1 MAKFGVRT
9 YDAISPAGLRRFSA
23 DYQVAPDAEQPDAIM
38 LRSFNLH
45 NETVDETV
53 LAIGRAGAGVNNI
66 PVDAMTE
73 RGIVVF
79 NAPGANAN
87 SVKELVV
94 AGMLLAARNLPSAL
108 AYAKDLPPQ
117 DMKKAVERGKK
128 QFAGHEIAGGT
139 LGVIGLGAIGY
150 RVANT
155 AVDLGMRVLGFDPGV
170 SEQHASQLS
179 AHVHRVN
186 SLERLLAESDF
197 VTLHVPLTESTRG
210 ILDAARL
217 GLMPHGAVLLNF
229 ARDELVD
236 EEALMGALDEG
247 ELRGYVTDFPNPTVL
262 AHEKVIALPHLG
274 ASTSSAE
281 DNCAIMIADEL
292 QDFLENGNITYS
304 VNFPPVSLPRR
315 GFRRLTLA
323 HRNTPGV
330 IADFARVISSAG
342 INVVEMINDCRG
354 DNAYSIMEVEADELP
369 ETVIKELL
377 QMPQMLRLRILADPS
392 LAACVIPGT
401 PVSSAD

>member
-1 MAKFGVRT
+1 MGKFGVRT
-9 YDAISPAGLRRFSA
+9 YDAISPAGLRRFSGA
-23 DYQVAPDAEQPDAIM
+23 YTVAPDTEQPDAIM

-45 NETVDETV
+45 NEPVDENV
-53 LAIGRAGAGVNNI
+53 VAVGRAGAGVNNI
-66 PVDAMTE
+66 PVDALTE

-94 AGMLLAARNLPSAL
+94 AGMLLAARNLPAAL
-108 AYAKDLPPQ
+108 AYARALPPQ
-117 DMKKAVERGKK
+117 EMKKAVERGKK
-128 QFAGHEIAGGT
+128 QFAGHEISGGT

-155 AVDLGMRVLGFDPGV
+155 AVDLGMRVLGYDPGV

-179 AHVHRVN
+179 AQVHRVN

-197 VTLHVPLTESTRG
+197 VTLHVPLTESTRQL
-210 ILDAARL
+210 LDARKL
-217 GLMPHGAVLLNF
+217 GLMPRGAVLLNF

-236 EEALMGALDEG
+236 EKALIAALDEG
-247 ELRGYVTDFPNPTVL
+247 ELDGYVTDFPNPVVH

-304 VNFPPVSLPRR
+304 VNFPSVSLPRR

-330 IADFARVISSAG
+330 IAEFAHAISAAG

-354 DNAYSIMEVEADELP
+354 DNAYSIMEVEAAELP
-369 ETVIKELL
+369 EAVVRQLE
-377 QMPQMLRLRILADPS
+377 QMPQLLRLRVLAEP
-392 LAACVIPGT
+392 C
-401 PVSSAD
+401 

>member
-1 MAKFGVRT
+1 MGKFAVRT

-23 DYQVAPDAEQPDAIM
+23 DYAVAADAEVPDALM

-45 NETVDETV
+45 NETIDETV
-53 LAIGRAGAGVNNI
+53 VAVGRAGAGVNNI
-66 PVDAMTE
+66 PVDAMTR

-94 AGMLLAARNLPSAL
+94 AGMLLAARNLPAAL
-108 AYAKDLPPQ
+108 AYARSLPPQ
-117 DMKKAVERGKK
+117 DMRKAVERGKK
-128 QFAGHEIAGGT
+128 QFAGQEIAGGT

-155 AVDLGMRVLGFDPGV
+155 AVDLGMRVLGYDPGV

-179 AHVHRVN
+179 AQVHRVN
-186 SLERLLAESDF
+186 SVERLLAESDF
-197 VTLHVPLTESTRG
+197 VTLHVPLTESTRSL
-210 ILDAARL
+210 LDAHRL
-217 GLMPHGAVLLNF
+217 GLLPRGAVLLNF

-236 EEALMGALDEG
+236 EQALVAALDAG
-247 ELRGYVTDFPNPTVL
+247 DLRGYVTDFPNPVV
-262 AHEKVIALPHLG
+262 HGHDRVIALPHLG

-281 DNCAIMIADEL
+281 DNCAIMVADEL

-315 GFRRLTLA
+315 GFTRLTLA
-323 HRNTPGV
+323 HKNTPGV
-330 IADFARVISSAG
+330 IAELARVISAAG

-354 DNAYSIMEVEADELP
+354 DYAYSIMEVEARELP
-369 ETVIKELL
+369 AAVVRQLEE
-377 QMPQMLRLRILADPS
+377 MPQVLRLRVLAELS
-392 LAACVIPGT
+392 
-401 PVSSAD
+401 

>member
-1 MAKFGVRT
+1 MAKFRIRT
-9 YDAISPAGLRRFSA
+9 YDAISPVGLQRFSA
-23 DYQVAPDAEQPDAIM
+23 DYTVAADAEQPDAIM

-45 NETVDETV
+45 NQTIEDTV

-66 PVDAMTE
+66 PVDSMTE
-73 RGIVVF
+73 RGVVVF

-94 AGMLLAARNLPSAL
+94 AGMLMAARNLPAAL
-108 AYAKDLPPQ
+108 SYAKSLPPQ

-128 QFAGHEIAGGT
+128 QFAGLEISGGT

-155 AVDLGMRVLGFDPGV
+155 AVDLGMRVLGYDPGV
-170 SEQHASQLS
+170 KEQHASELS
-179 AHVHRVN
+179 PHVHRVN

-197 VTLHVPLTESTRG
+197 VTLHVPLTESTSNL
-210 ILDAARL
+210 LDARRIAMMR
-217 GLMPHGAVLLNF
+217 HGAVLLNF

-236 EEALMGALDEG
+236 EAALVDALDSG
-247 ELRGYVTDFPNPTVL
+247 DLRGYVTDFPNPTVH
-262 AHEKVIALPHLG
+262 AHAKVIALPHLG

-281 DNCAIMIADEL
+281 DNCAVMIADEL
-292 QDFLENGNITYS
+292 QDFLENGNIRYS
-304 VNFPPVSLPRR
+304 VNFPAVSLPRR

-330 IADFARVISSAG
+330 IAEFSRVISAEG
-342 INVVEMINDCRG
+342 LNVVEMINDCRG
-354 DNAYSIMEVEADELP
+354 EYAYSIMEVQAEDLP
-369 ETVIKELL
+369 DSVVGQLER
-377 QMPQMLRLRILADPS
+377 MPQLLKLRILGDP
-392 LAACVIPGT
+392 T
-401 PVSSAD
+401 

>member
-1 MAKFGVRT
+1 MGKFGIRT
-9 YDAISPAGLRRFSA
+9 YDTISPAGLRRFSA
-23 DYQVAPDAEQPDAIM
+23 DYAVAPDREVPDALM

-45 NETVDETV
+45 NEPIDETV
-53 LAIGRAGAGVNNI
+53 VAIGRAGAGVNNI
-66 PVDAMTE
+66 PLSAMSA

-94 AGMLLAARNLPSAL
+94 AGMLLAARNLPAAL
-108 AYAKDLPPQ
+108 AYARSLPPQ

-128 QFAGHEIAGGT
+128 QFAGQEIAGGT

-155 AVDLGMRVLGFDPGV
+155 AVDLGMRVLGYDPSV
-170 SEQHASQLS
+170 SEQHAAQLS
-179 AHVHRVN
+179 AQVHSVN

-197 VTLHVPLTESTRG
+197 VTLHVPLTDSTKG
-210 ILDAARL
+210 LLDERRL
-217 GLMPHGAVLLNF
+217 GLMPRGAVLLNF

-236 EEALMGALDEG
+236 EEALTAALDAG
-247 ELRGYVTDFPNPTVL
+247 ELRGYVTDFPNPTVHG
-262 AHEKVIALPHLG
+262 HEKVIALPHLG

-281 DNCAIMIADEL
+281 DNCAIMVADEL

-323 HRNTPGV
+323 HKNTPGV
-330 IADFARVISSAG
+330 IAEFAGVISAAG

-369 ETVIKELL
+369 EAVVKQLE
-377 QMPQMLRLRILADPS
+377 QMPQLLRLRVLPE
-392 LAACVIPGT
+392 PT
-401 PVSSAD
+401 

>member
-23 DYQVAPDAEQPDAIM
+23 NYAVAPDAEQPDVIM

-45 NETVDETV
+45 NETIDETV
-53 LAIGRAGAGVNNI
+53 VAIGRAGAGVNNI
-66 PVDAMTE
+66 PVDAMTK

-108 AYAKDLPPQ
+108 AYAKTLPSQ

-128 QFAGHEIAGGT
+128 QFAGHEIGGGT

-155 AVDLGMRVLGFDPGV
+155 AVDLGMRVLGYDPGV

-179 AHVHRVN
+179 AQVHRVN

-210 ILDAARL
+210 MLDAARI
-217 GLMPHGAVLLNF
+217 GLMPQGAILLNF
-229 ARDELVD
+229 ARDGLVD
-236 EEALMGALDEG
+236 EEALIGALDAG
-247 ELRGYVTDFPNPTVL
+247 ELRGYVTDFPNPTVH

-330 IADFARVISSAG
+330 IAEFCRVISSAG

-354 DNAYSIMEVEADELP
+354 DNAYSIMELEADELP
-369 ETVIKELL
+369 AVVIEQLER
-377 QMPQMLRLRILADPS
+377 MPQLLRLRILGEPS
-392 LAACVIPGT
+392 
-401 PVSSAD
+401 

>member
-1 MAKFGVRT
+1 MGKFRVRT
-9 YDAISPAGLRRFSA
+9 YDAISPVGLKRFSA
-23 DYQVAPDAEQPDAIM
+23 DYTVAADAEQPDAIM
-38 LRSFNLH
+38 LRSYNLH
-45 NETVDETV
+45 NEAIGETV

-94 AGMLLAARNLPSAL
+94 AGILLAARNLPAAL
-108 AYAKDLPPQ
+108 SYARALPRQ

-128 QFAGHEIAGGT
+128 QFAGHEINGAT

-150 RVANT
+150 RVANS
-155 AVDLGMRVLGFDPGV
+155 AVDLGMRVLGYDPGV
-170 SEQHASQLS
+170 KEHHASQLS
-179 AHVHRVN
+179 AQVHRVN

-197 VTLHVPLTESTRG
+197 VTLHVPLNESTREL
-210 ILDAARL
+210 LDAHRIRL
-217 GLMPHGAVLLNF
+217 MQPDAVLLNF

-236 EEALMGALDEG
+236 EGALVAALDSG
-247 ELRGYVTDFPNPTVL
+247 ELRGYVTDFPNPTVH
-262 AHEKVIALPHLG
+262 AHEKVIPLPHLG

-281 DNCAIMIADEL
+281 DNCAVMIADEL
-292 QDFLENGNITYS
+292 QDFLENGNIRYS
-304 VNFPPVSLPRR
+304 VNFPAVSLPRR

-330 IADFARVISSAG
+330 IAEFSRVISTAG
-342 INVVEMINDCRG
+342 INVVELINDCRG
-354 DNAYSIMEVEADELP
+354 DYAYSIMELEAENLPAAVVRELQ
-369 ETVIKELL
+369 
-377 QMPQMLRLRILADPS
+377 QMPQLLRLRILGE
-392 LAACVIPGT
+392 L
-401 PVSSAD
+401 

>member
-1 MAKFGVRT
+1 MGKFGVRT

-23 DYQVAPDAEQPDAIM
+23 NYAVAPDTEVPDALM

-53 LAIGRAGAGVNNI
+53 VAIGRAGAGVNNI
-66 PVDAMTE
+66 PVDAMTG

-94 AGMLLAARNLPSAL
+94 AGMLLAARNLPAAL
-108 AYAKDLPPQ
+108 AYARSLPPQ
-117 DMKKAVERGKK
+117 DMKKAVEQGKR
-128 QFAGHEIAGGT
+128 QFAGQEIAGGT

-155 AVDLGMRVLGFDPGV
+155 AVDLGMRVLGYDPGV

-179 AHVHRVN
+179 AQVHRVN

-197 VTLHVPLTESTRG
+197 VTLHVPLTASTRG
-210 ILDAARL
+210 LLDTHRI
-217 GLMPHGAVLLNF
+217 GLMPRGAVLLNF

-236 EEALMGALDEG
+236 EQALTAALDAHA
-247 ELRGYVTDFPNPTVL
+247 LRGYVTDFPNPVV
-262 AHEKVIALPHLG
+262 HGHDRVIALPHLG

-281 DNCAIMIADEL
+281 DNCAIMVADEL

-304 VNFPPVSLPRR
+304 VNFPAVSLPRR

-323 HRNTPGV
+323 HKNTPGV
-330 IADFARVISSAG
+330 IAEFASVISAAG

-354 DNAYSIMEVEADELP
+354 DYAYSIMEVEASELP
-369 ETVIKELL
+369 EAVVRQLEE
-377 QMPQMLRLRILADPS
+377 MPQLLRLRVLAEPS
-392 LAACVIPGT
+392 
-401 PVSSAD
+401 

>member
-1 MAKFGVRT
+1 MGKFQIRT
-9 YDAISPAGLRRFSA
+9 YDAISPVGLRRFSS
-23 DYQVAPDAEQPDAIM
+23 DYAVGSDVEQPDAIM
-38 LRSFNLH
+38 VRSFNLL
-45 NETVDETV
+45 NEPIDETV

-66 PVDAMTE
+66 PVDAMTK

-94 AGMLLAARNLPSAL
+94 AGLLLAARNLPAAL
-108 AYAKDLPPQ
+108 AYAKALPPR
-117 DMKKAVERGKK
+117 DMKQAVEQGKK

-155 AVDLGMRVLGFDPGV
+155 AVDLGMRVLGYDPGV

-197 VTLHVPLTESTRG
+197 VTLHVPLTESTSG
-210 ILDAARL
+210 MLDAARIAH
-217 GLMPHGAVLLNF
+217 MARGAVLLNF

-236 EEALMGALDEG
+236 EKALIAALDAG
-247 ELRGYVTDFPNPTVL
+247 DLRGYVTDFPNPVVH
-262 AHEKVIALPHLG
+262 AHKKVISLPHLG

-304 VNFPPVSLPRR
+304 VNFPAVSLPRR
-315 GFRRLTLA
+315 GCCRMTLA
-323 HRNTPGV
+323 HRNAPGV
-330 IADFARVISSAG
+330 IAEFSRVISEVG
-342 INVVEMINDCRG
+342 INVVELINDCRG
-354 DNAYSIMEVEADELP
+354 DNAYSIIEVEPELP
-369 ETVIKELL
+369 APVVASLAR
-377 QMPQMLRLRILADPS
+377 MPQLLRLRVLPE
-392 LAACVIPGT
+392 L
-401 PVSSAD
+401 

>member
-9 YDAISPAGLRRFSA
+9 YNAISPAGLRRFSG
-23 DYQVAPDAEQPDAIM
+23 DYLVAPDAEQPDAIM

-45 NETVDETV
+45 NETLDETV
-53 LAIGRAGAGVNNI
+53 LAVGRAGAGVNNI
-66 PVDAMTE
+66 PVDTLTE

-94 AGMLLAARNLPSAL
+94 AGMLLAARNLPAAL
-108 AYAKDLPPQ
+108 AYAKDLPAQ
-117 DMKKAVERGKK
+117 DMKQAVEQGKK

-155 AVDLGMRVLGFDPGV
+155 AVDLGMRVLGYDPGV

-197 VTLHVPLTESTRG
+197 VTLHVPLTESTSG
-210 ILDAARL
+210 MLDAARIAH
-217 GLMPHGAVLLNF
+217 MAHGAVLLNF

-236 EEALMGALDEG
+236 EKALIASLDAG
-247 ELRGYVTDFPNPTVL
+247 DLRGYVTDFPNPTVH
-262 AHEKVIALPHLG
+262 AHEKVISLPHLG

-304 VNFPPVSLPRR
+304 VNFPAVSLPRR

-354 DNAYSIMEVEADELP
+354 DNAYSIMEVDAGELP
-369 ETVIKELL
+369 EAVLKELA
-377 QMPQMLRLRILADPS
+377 QMPQLLRLRVLAEPS
-392 LAACVIPGT
+392 
-401 PVSSAD
+401 

>member
-9 YDAISPAGLRRFSA
+9 YNAISPAGLRRFSS
-23 DYQVAPDAEQPDAIM
+23 DYLVAPDVEQPDAIM

-45 NETVDETV
+45 NEPLDETV
-53 LAIGRAGAGVNNI
+53 LAVGRAGAGVNNM
-66 PVDAMTE
+66 PVDAMTK

-94 AGMLLAARNLPSAL
+94 AGMLLAARNLPAAL
-108 AYAKDLPPQ
+108 SYAKALPRQ
-117 DMKKAVERGKK
+117 DMKLAVEQGKK

-155 AVDLGMRVLGFDPGV
+155 AVDLGMRVLGYDPGV

-197 VTLHVPLTESTRG
+197 VTLHVPLNESTRG
-210 ILDAARL
+210 MLDAARVAH
-217 GLMPHGAVLLNF
+217 MAHGAVLLNF

-236 EEALMGALDEG
+236 EHALITGLDAG
-247 ELRGYVTDFPNPTVL
+247 QLRGYVTDFPNPTVH
-262 AHEKVIALPHLG
+262 AHEKVISLPHLG

-304 VNFPPVSLPRR
+304 VNFPAVSLPRR
-315 GFRRLTLA
+315 GYRRLTLA
-323 HRNTPGV
+323 HMNTPGV
-330 IADFARVISSAG
+330 ITDFSSVISGAG
-342 INVVEMINDCRG
+342 INVVELINDCRG
-354 DNAYSIMEVEADELP
+354 EFAYSIMEVEAPELP
-369 ETVIKELL
+369 ASVVEQL
-377 QMPQMLRLRILADPS
+377 QRMPQLLRLRVLGDFS
-392 LAACVIPGT
+392 
-401 PVSSAD
+401 

>member
-1 MAKFGVRT
+1 MGKFGVRT

-23 DYQVAPDAEQPDAIM
+23 DYAVAPDTEQPDAIM

-45 NETVDETV
+45 NEPIDETV
-53 LAIGRAGAGVNNI
+53 VAIGRAGAGVNNI
-66 PVDAMTE
+66 PVDALTE
-73 RGIVVF
+73 RGVVVF

-94 AGMLLAARNLPSAL
+94 AGMLLAARNLPAAL
-108 AYAKDLPPQ
+108 EYARSLPPQ

-179 AHVHRVN
+179 AQVHRVN

-197 VTLHVPLTESTRG
+197 VTLHVPLTESTRQL
-210 ILDAARL
+210 LDARKI
-217 GLMPHGAVLLNF
+217 GLMPHGAILLNF

-236 EEALMGALDEG
+236 EKALIAALDAG
-247 ELRGYVTDFPNPTVL
+247 ELRGYVTDFPNPVVH
-262 AHEKVIALPHLG
+262 AHGKVIALPHLG

-281 DNCAIMIADEL
+281 DNCAVMIADEL

-304 VNFPPVSLPRR
+304 VNFPAVSLPRR

-330 IADFARVISSAG
+330 IAEFARVISAAG

-354 DNAYSIMEVEADELP
+354 DNAYSIMEVEAAELP
-369 ETVIKELL
+369 AAVIGQLE
-377 QMPQMLRLRILADPS
+377 QMPQLLRLRVLAEPS
-392 LAACVIPGT
+392 
-401 PVSSAD
+401 